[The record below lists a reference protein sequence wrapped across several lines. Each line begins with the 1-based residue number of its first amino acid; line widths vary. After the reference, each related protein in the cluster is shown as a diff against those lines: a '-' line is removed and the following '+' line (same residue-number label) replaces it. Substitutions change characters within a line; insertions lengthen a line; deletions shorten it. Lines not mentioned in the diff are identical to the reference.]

1 MNMMNIVQL
10 LERIEGTNVPQPD
23 LIWASDLIWYADVGF
38 WLVAMSACILVLLAI
53 APLTWSWFARNF
65 NMNKLKTLILG
76 SKAQANLMGNTPINQ
91 TFAH

>member
-1 MNMMNIVQL
+1 MMNIVQF

-23 LIWASDLIWYADVGF
+23 FIWASDVIWYADLGF
-38 WLVAMSACILVLLAI
+38 WLITMSAATLFLLAI

-65 NMNKLKTLILG
+65 NMNKIKTLILG
-76 SKAQANLMGNTPINQ
+76 SKAQATLMGNSPRNQ